1 MNTFWNTIAQYNAA
15 TWPIQILLVIAA
27 VVVLYLLVKRPS
39 RSSTIIAKS
48 YLILLYVWIAVA
60 YYAIYCAE
68 RSYSILISIYWG
80 ILALAWICLLYTS
93 RCV

>member
-60 YYAIYCAE
+60 YYAIY
-68 RSYSILISIYWG
+68 
-80 ILALAWICLLYTS
+80 
-93 RCV
+93 